1 LTVRHEVGAEVT
13 KERGR
18 VHGLAIRS
26 TELTRYLDLFLACA
40 IGGVLG
46 NRFFLVLTGY
56 PQVGNGTLHISH
68 AIWGGAMMVTALVA
82 AIAFVA
88 PSARGFVAVLGG
100 AGFGWFVDEL
110 GKFITRDVN
119 YFFKPTL
126 ALIYVVFIALYLA
139 FRALERRRYRADEA
153 LMNALEAVKAAAV
166 GRLDEGARLRALAL
180 LEQTCA
186 DEPLAAP
193 VADLL
198 RQVPTVRPPAPGRF
212 AQVRSRALSVYERWT
227 VRRGFR
233 FVIATF
239 FVVLAAFD
247 VLQILLLRLHSG
259 GFHGFTQWATAVS
272 SLLSLT
278 FIIIGA
284 CLMARARLAAFR
296 WFELGVL
303 VSIFVTQVF
312 LFEDHQLAA
321 VLDLLVTIVVW
332 VALRS
337 AIRLEELARGVHE
350 SYRDR
355 RRAALGE
362 DDPSLADWEDLPE
375 TLRTSN
381 RDQAAHFVQKLDAV
395 HCATVR
401 YSGKEA
407 PPFVFTPTEVEVLAR
422 MEHERWCAERA
433 RQGWTQGP
441 RRDPERRT
449 TPYLVD
455 WDELAENVR
464 DLDRDAVREMPAQL
478 ARGGLAVVRLDTPAA
493 AR

>member
-1 LTVRHEVGAEVT
+1 MSVRQDLDAEVV

-68 AIWGGAMMVTALVA
+68 AIWGGAMMLTALVA

-126 ALIYVVFIALYLA
+126 ALIYLVFILLYLA

-153 LMNALEAVKAAAV
+153 LLNALEAVKSAAV

-180 LEQTCA
+180 LDQTCA
-186 DEPLAAP
+186 DEPLAKP
-193 VADLL
+193 VGDLL
-198 RQVPTVRPPAPGRF
+198 RQVPTIRAPAPGRF
-212 AQVRSRALSVYERWT
+212 ARVRSRALSVYERWT

-233 FVIATF
+233 FVVATF
-239 FVVLAAFD
+239 FVVLALFD
-247 VLQILLLRLHSG
+247 VAQIVLLRVNSG
-259 GFHGFTQWATAVS
+259 GFHGFTQWATAGS
-272 SLLSLT
+272 SLLSLV
-278 FIIIGA
+278 FILIGA
-284 CLMARARLAAFR
+284 GLLARARLTAFR

-332 VALRS
+332 MGLRS

-350 SYRDR
+350 SYRER
-355 RRAALGE
+355 RRAVLDE
-362 DDPSLADWEDLPE
+362 DDPALAKWEDLPE

-381 RDQAAHFVQKLDAV
+381 RDQAAHFVDKLDAV
-395 HCATVR
+395 HCAAVR
-401 YSGKEA
+401 YSGNEA
-407 PPFVFTPTEVEVLAR
+407 PPFVFTPAEVEVLAR
-422 MEHERWCAERA
+422 LEHERWCAERT
-433 RQGWTQGP
+433 RQGWTPGP
-441 RRDPERRT
+441 TRDATART

-455 WDELAENVR
+455 WEELTENVR

-478 ARGGLAVVRLDTPAA
+478 ARSGLAVVRLDAPAPV
-493 AR
+493 